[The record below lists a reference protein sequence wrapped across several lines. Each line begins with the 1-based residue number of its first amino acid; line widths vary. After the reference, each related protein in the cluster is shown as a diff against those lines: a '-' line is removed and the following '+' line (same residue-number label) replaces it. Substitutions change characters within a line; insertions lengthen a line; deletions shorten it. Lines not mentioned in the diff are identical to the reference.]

1 MIKSIFTA
9 SLTFITFAHGL
20 AVTDALV
27 TKASS
32 DPVDDVTFPPGI
44 TIPGPDPTPRSDLPP
59 GVQEKPTPRPQDTEK
74 PPISVPGP
82 DPTPLSDLPPGVHVD
97 STPPPAIG
105 G

>member
-32 DPVDDVTFPPGI
+32 DPVVDVTFPPGI

-59 GVQEKPTPRPQDTEK
+59 GV
-74 PPISVPGP
+74 
-82 DPTPLSDLPPGVHVD
+82 HVD

-105 G
+105 GPDPTPRTADNAVLKVDPTSPAGVDSPTTQDIT